1 MIASLSSRSNYST
14 LDDFVYL
21 NQASLGLISR
31 RSILEMHK
39 FLDDVARHGNS
50 KMTDDEEVEFLDSLG
65 SKASSLFN
73 CAKENLGILSS
84 ASEML
89 NQLPYLILP
98 NKKSKVI
105 LVSTDFPALYR
116 PWLAYSERN
125 KFKLKFVEDKE
136 NKDLTE
142 TIINCLC
149 KDTSAVVVS
158 YVQFP
163 LEVR

>member
-31 RSILEMHK
+31 RSILEMHN

-89 NQLPYLILP
+89 NQLPYLI
-98 NKKSKVI
+98 
-105 LVSTDFPALYR
+105 
-116 PWLAYSERN
+116 
-125 KFKLKFVEDKE
+125 
-136 NKDLTE
+136 
-142 TIINCLC
+142 
-149 KDTSAVVVS
+149 
-158 YVQFP
+158 
-163 LEVR
+163 